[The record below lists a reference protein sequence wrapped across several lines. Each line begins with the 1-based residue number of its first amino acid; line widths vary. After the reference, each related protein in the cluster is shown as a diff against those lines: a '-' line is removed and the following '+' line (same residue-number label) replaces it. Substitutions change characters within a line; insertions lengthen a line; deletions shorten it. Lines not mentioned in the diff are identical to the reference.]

1 MVCFM
6 FARLL
11 SCVGC
16 VASAFAWAPCRAC
29 GWAVAG
35 LCLFSGPISLWDGL
49 VPSGPIWRLLD
60 RFGALCDGLAP
71 SGTAWRLLRRYGA
84 FWADLAPWVTAWRLL
99 GRFGSFWADLVPW
112 GPAWALCG
120 WVSGVRGWSLVWP
133 VALVAGL
140 CAHGAHMVRAC
151 AATWFSI
158 ARYPTPYKSG
168 KKHKKSEILKI
179 RFVRGNAAFLLQ
191 KSLLKETCAAAAKR
205 RRRNGKRKG
214 F

>member
-1 MVCFM
+1 MKPVSFPEETLRILVRCFMVCFM

-49 VPSGPIWRLLD
+49 VPSGPIWRLLG

-84 FWADLAPWVTAWRLL
+84 FWADLAPWVTAGRLL
-99 GRFGSFWADLVPW
+99 GRFGAFWADLAPW
-112 GPAWALCG
+112 GPAWATSWLVSCLACG
-120 WVSGVRGWSLVWP
+120 ACSRLVRAW
-133 VALVAGL
+133 
-140 CAHGAHMVRAC
+140 CAHGARMRGDVVFNRALLP
-151 AATWFSI
+151 
-158 ARYPTPYKSG
+158 PTYKS
-168 KKHKKSEILKI
+168 
-179 RFVRGNAAFLLQ
+179 
-191 KSLLKETCAAAAKR
+191 
-205 RRRNGKRKG
+205 
-214 F
+214 

>member
-49 VPSGPIWRLLD
+49 VPSGPIWRLLG

-140 CAHGAHMVRAC
+140 CAHGARMRGDVVFNRAL
-151 AATWFSI
+151 
-158 ARYPTPYKSG
+158 PPP
-168 KKHKKSEILKI
+168 
-179 RFVRGNAAFLLQ
+179 VQ
-191 KSLLKETCAAAAKR
+191 K
-205 RRRNGKRKG
+205 
-214 F
+214 

>member
-49 VPSGPIWRLLD
+49 VPSGPIWRLLG

-99 GRFGSFWADLVPW
+99 GRFGAFWADLVPW

-151 AATWFSI
+151 TATWFSI
-158 ARYPTPYKSG
+158 ARYTPPYKSG
-168 KKHKKSEILKI
+168 KKHQKEEILKI
-179 RFVRGNAAFLLQ
+179 RFVKGL
-191 KSLLKETCAAAAKR
+191 SLIHI
-205 RRRNGKRKG
+205 
-214 F
+214 

>member
-35 LCLFSGPISLWDGL
+35 LCLFSGPTSLWDGL
-49 VPSGPIWRLLD
+49 VPSGPIWRLLG
-60 RFGALCDGLAP
+60 RFGALSDGLAP
-71 SGTAWRLLRRYGA
+71 SEPIWL
-84 FWADLAPWVTAWRLL
+84 LL
-99 GRFGSFWADLVPW
+99 GRFG
-112 GPAWALCG
+112 ALG
-120 WVSGVRGWSLVWP
+120 
-133 VALVAGL
+133 AGL
-140 CAHGAHMVRAC
+140 GALWLGLWCSWLVSCLACGACGRLVRAWCAHGARMRGDVVFSRAL
-151 AATWFSI
+151 
-158 ARYPTPYKSG
+158 PPPYKSG
-168 KKHKKSEILKI
+168 KKHKKEEILKI
-179 RFVRGNAAFLLQ
+179 RFVGGNAAFLLQ